1 MVQHVDGL
9 LYTASSDTR
18 TLLQLEE
25 VFFIGLCLLLGLG
38 SGFLGGLLGIGGGV
52 VIVPVLSLH
61 YDVSGRF
68 AAEHSVIVAVATSL
82 ACIVFTSASAAYT
95 QYRAGKVRWDLAQRL
110 VAFLLLGSFAAGY
123 IAPILPP
130 GVFRG
135 FIGVFLTCVAIIMLS
150 SWQPH
155 PSRGFPG
162 LTGSAAVG
170 LSGGL
175 AAGLAGIAGGNVVVP
190 TLVFFNTPMHNATAT
205 SSALGV
211 PIALTGALGYMLWAP
226 AGAPAGAL
234 GWLDVYAFFPIVA
247 GALVAA
253 PMGVRFAH
261 RVPAGRLRRG
271 FGVLLVIVAGRM
283 LYSVFW

>member
-1 MVQHVDGL
+1 M
-9 LYTASSDTR
+9 
-18 TLLQLEE
+18 EE
-25 VFFIGLCLLLGLG
+25 VFFICLCLLLGLC

-52 VIVPVLSLH
+52 VIVPLLSIY
-61 YDVSGRF
+61 YDLSGRY
-68 AAEHSVIVAVATSL
+68 ATEHSTIVAVATSL

-123 IAPILPP
+123 IAPLLPP

-135 FIGVFLTCVAIIMLS
+135 FIGVFFACVALVMLS

-155 PSRGFPG
+155 PSRAFPS
-162 LTGSAAVG
+162 LPGSAAVG

-175 AAGLAGIAGGNVVVP
+175 AAGLAGIAGGNVIVP

-205 SSALGV
+205 SSALGL
-211 PIALTGALGYMLWAP
+211 PIALAGALGYMLWAP
-226 AGAPAGAL
+226 AGAPAGVL
-234 GWLDVYAFFPIVA
+234 GWLDVDAFIPLVA

-261 RVPAGRLRRG
+261 RVPAARLKQG
-271 FGVLLVIVAGRM
+271 FGVLLVVVSGRM